1 MSMDFGFNKIPVEIF
16 ILVLLVNCAEMYGK
30 NLMS

>member
-1 MSMDFGFNKIPVEIF
+1 MNMNFGFNKTPVEIF
-16 ILVLLVNCAEMYGK
+16 IMVLLVNGAEMYGK